1 MQINTD
7 FNIYL
12 AQELFP
18 IRKIETFERGIYVTM
33 KISNIFNC
41 LRSQNFC
48 PIYLM
53 NITKV
58 IILQTREQLKQLQLS
73 TIINKTQFNRYN
85 GATITETFNIQPR
98 KPI

>member
-7 FNIYL
+7 FNIYP

-41 LRSQNFC
+41 LRSQNFY

-58 IILQTREQLKQLQLS
+58 IILQTREQLKQLS

>member
-7 FNIYL
+7 FNIYP

-41 LRSQNFC
+41 LRSQNFY

-58 IILQTREQLKQLQLS
+58 IILQTREQLKQLS

-98 KPI
+98 KSI

>member
-7 FNIYL
+7 FNIYP

-18 IRKIETFERGIYVTM
+18 IWKIETFERGIYVTM

-41 LRSQNFC
+41 LRSQNFY

-58 IILQTREQLKQLQLS
+58 ITLQTREQLKQLQLS

>member
-1 MQINTD
+1 
-7 FNIYL
+7 
-12 AQELFP
+12 
-18 IRKIETFERGIYVTM
+18 
-33 KISNIFNC
+33 
-41 LRSQNFC
+41 
-48 PIYLM
+48 M

-58 IILQTREQLKQLQLS
+58 IILQTREQLKQLS

>member
-41 LRSQNFC
+41 LRSQNFY

-58 IILQTREQLKQLQLS
+58 IILQTREQLKQLS

>member
-1 MQINTD
+1 
-7 FNIYL
+7 
-12 AQELFP
+12 
-18 IRKIETFERGIYVTM
+18 M

-41 LRSQNFC
+41 LRSQNFY

-58 IILQTREQLKQLQLS
+58 IILQTREQLKQLS

>member
-1 MQINTD
+1 
-7 FNIYL
+7 
-12 AQELFP
+12 
-18 IRKIETFERGIYVTM
+18 
-33 KISNIFNC
+33 
-41 LRSQNFC
+41 
-48 PIYLM
+48 M